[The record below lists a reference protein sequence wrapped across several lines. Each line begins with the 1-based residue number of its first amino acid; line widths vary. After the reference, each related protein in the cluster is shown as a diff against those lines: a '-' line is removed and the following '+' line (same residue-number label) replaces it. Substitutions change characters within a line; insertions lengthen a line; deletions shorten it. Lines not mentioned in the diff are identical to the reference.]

1 MDMIK
6 REPQLERLI
15 CEKTVQ
21 FETEGALPSPDGRGV
36 RSVLTSDARV
46 VIAESASEEGQVR
59 IAGRIEVS
67 VLAQDDEGTAF
78 SFESYAGFTQIIPVE
93 EAAPQMIARVM
104 ASVQELEVSPKEDGA
119 YMKASIDIALMLS
132 SCVPIAVF
140 GGVNGASDVE
150 TREFRGVHASSKL
163 VGRTSLRLRE
173 ELPSE
178 GAARVVSSCG
188 TVFVRDFSQSSEGAF
203 VSGAVTVSAAVT
215 DADGRLFQLVKQ
227 IPFREMLDMEADTE
241 GAYCEARL
249 KRLYLRTVGEG
260 FDLISMEAELEMT
273 LRRME
278 RNELILPLDAFSPSC
293 PFECV
298 REKVA
303 VLNAAGQGSSQTV
316 IKENL
321 ALPDTAPDM
330 AQPLYA
336 SARPI
341 VTDTVIDGGTLR
353 ASGVLMTDVVYES
366 TGGNI
371 NIVGFETPFGISVEA
386 EGADRARVFASC
398 TAFAPACSERN
409 VQLQYSLAVEC
420 ELWSVNEVEAAVG
433 IEETEPPERRSG
445 IAVCFTSD
453 GETVFDIAKRY
464 SLPCSLVR
472 EMCPDTEEPFGE
484 GDKLMLIL

>member
-1 MDMIK
+1 M
-6 REPQLERLI
+6 
-15 CEKTVQ
+15 
-21 FETEGALPSPDGRGV
+21 
-36 RSVLTSDARV
+36 
-46 VIAESASEEGQVR
+46 
-59 IAGRIEVS
+59 
-67 VLAQDDEGTAF
+67 
-78 SFESYAGFTQIIPVE
+78 
-93 EAAPQMIARVM
+93 
-104 ASVQELEVSPKEDGA
+104 
-119 YMKASIDIALMLS
+119 
-132 SCVPIAVF
+132 
-140 GGVNGASDVE
+140 
-150 TREFRGVHASSKL
+150 
-163 VGRTSLRLRE
+163 
-173 ELPSE
+173 
-178 GAARVVSSCG
+178 
-188 TVFVRDFSQSSEGAF
+188 
-203 VSGAVTVSAAVT
+203 
-215 DADGRLFQLVKQ
+215 
-227 IPFREMLDMEADTE
+227 
-241 GAYCEARL
+241 
-249 KRLYLRTVGEG
+249 
-260 FDLISMEAELEMT
+260 
-273 LRRME
+273 
-278 RNELILPLDAFSPSC
+278 
-293 PFECV
+293 
-298 REKVA
+298 
-303 VLNAAGQGSSQTV
+303 NAAGQGSAQTV

-398 TAFAPACSERN
+398 TAFAPACTERN
-409 VQLQYSLAVEC
+409 VQLPYSLAVEC